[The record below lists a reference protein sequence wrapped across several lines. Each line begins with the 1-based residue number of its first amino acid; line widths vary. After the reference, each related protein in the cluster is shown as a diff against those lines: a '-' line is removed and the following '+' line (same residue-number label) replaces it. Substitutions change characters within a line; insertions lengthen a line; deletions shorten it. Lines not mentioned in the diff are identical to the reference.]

1 MSKHAH
7 KLQTVK
13 LQPPWGAG
21 LLEEMRR
28 EYWADPELTEEE
40 KRYLDSMANLSVEE
54 WEPIE
59 YDGPLISEAAIE
71 DRGPR

>member
-1 MSKHAH
+1 MSKQAH

-40 KRYLDSMANLSVEE
+40 KRYLDSMEHLSDDE

-59 YDGPLISEAAIE
+59 CNGPLVSEIVIE